1 MHFMRMECVRIMWL
15 VILVIVLTFAEDI
28 SYLIKAKA
36 DEIRARARILKERED
51 DDDNS

>member
-1 MHFMRMECVRIMWL
+1 MHFMRMECVWIMEL
-15 VILVIVLTFAEDI
+15 IILIIVLTFADDI

-36 DEIRARARILKERED
+36 DEIRTRARMLKERED